1 MKNKGIVFIIAA
13 ICIALLYFGATNLSL
28 LQNSLQKVGLAEEL
42 HKDWNSLY
50 SKPCGIYIKYPEDWE
65 AILQEKNDPFLMCQ
79 ITLDAP
85 GKGGSIFISG
95 NDKNHNDQYN
105 DEKRYPTVRKI
116 GRYSGRYNETSIDWY
131 YAESYYLAI
140 NDIAYA
146 ISFETSN
153 KNDKE
158 IFYEIFDTLTL
169 QESNI
174 DKSYADNPYIP
185 KEEDRPLYFDGQE
198 MSKETYLLIKNNES
212 KLDQY
217 VTSTDTQK
225 TFNVEAAKA
234 AGFDPIV
241 IEYKT
246 AFIEYQNAFTQQIL
260 SPPST
265 DLKFMKVMDKYPI
278 LKQYILAENKY
289 KTVN

>member
-1 MKNKGIVFIIAA
+1 
-13 ICIALLYFGATNLSL
+13 
-28 LQNSLQKVGLAEEL
+28 VGLTKEL

-65 AILQEKNDPFLMCQ
+65 AILQEKNDPYLTCH

-85 GKGGSIFISG
+85 GKGGKIFISG
-95 NDKNHNDQYN
+95 YDKNHNDQYK

-116 GRYSGRYNETSIDWY
+116 GKYSGRYNETSIDWY
-131 YAESYYLAI
+131 YGESYYLAI
-140 NDIAYA
+140 NDVAYA
-146 ISFETSN
+146 ISFETFN
-153 KNDKE
+153 KNDRE
-158 IFYEIFDTLTL
+158 ICYEIFDTLTL

-185 KEEDRPLYFDGQE
+185 KEEDRPLYFDAPE

-265 DLKFMKVMDKYPI
+265 DLKFLKVMDKYPI

-289 KTVN
+289 KTEN